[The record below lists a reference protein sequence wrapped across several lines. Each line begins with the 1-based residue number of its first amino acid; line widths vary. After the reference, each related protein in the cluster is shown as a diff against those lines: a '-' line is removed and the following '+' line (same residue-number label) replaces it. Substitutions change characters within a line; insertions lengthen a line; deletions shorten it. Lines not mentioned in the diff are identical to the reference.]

1 MAAIGSATFRLAD
14 IGPLAM
20 TRLESRHVDS
30 PRHVSAGASVPRDP
44 PSRPSIPE
52 PMPCACSS
60 ADAAEA
66 KCRGRGSSR
75 RVAQAPG
82 WPKTCREK
90 AKLLVEYAQLP
101 AGKGSW
107 KVGAGGHRRGHA
119 PSTAGQLLLSAPPRC
134 AVQELSL
141 SVHPVGAESIY
152 GSSHMPSCWPV
163 SPYIR
168 VYSEACELCVCSVPG
183 FSEVLETFYTVT
195 RDVH

>member
-1 MAAIGSATFRLAD
+1 
-14 IGPLAM
+14 M

-52 PMPCACSS
+52 PTPCACSS

-82 WPKTCREK
+82 WPETCREGQ
-90 AKLLVEYAQLP
+90 AAGGVCP
-101 AGKGSW
+101 AASRQGSW

-119 PSTAGQLLLSAPPRC
+119 PPTAGQLLHSAPPRGALC
-134 AVQELSL
+134 RSSL
-141 SVHPVGAESIY
+141 SAHAVGGGCGAS
-152 GSSHMPSCWPV
+152 GSSLSCPAAGGYK
-163 SPYIR
+163 PIR
-168 VYSEACELCVCSVPG
+168 VFTACELCVCSVPG
-183 FSEVLETFYTVT
+183 FSEVLETFYTVA